1 MPLGGRRFADL
12 HDRWFSRP
20 IEPPALALRETAGY
34 AMPVSS
40 REHRAAFRQRRLL
53 LAVTLTLAC
62 TSSPPP
68 ATVIPTGPAT
78 VVQPPSRPAKQASS
92 AGSTLDVDTVRA
104 EAQRILE
111 QVARARNLALRS
123 EVAVEVI
130 DKAGI
135 RKFAKDS
142 MYDHVTPAETKMLGR
157 IESSLG
163 VLPPGADA
171 EAVLLDLLEDGVLG
185 LYDPKKKT
193 LFVGDFVPKS
203 MLSMVVGH
211 EIAHGLQD
219 MYFDLDKLQQPIRN
233 RGDAESARRFLVEGE
248 AQAAYLA
255 WVSGEQGVAA
265 LTDPVL
271 DAMGDQAL
279 ELAGYASPYPIVAR
293 SMQMAYA
300 DGTATVVRLVQR
312 KGWGA
317 IDDLYAKLPET
328 TEQMLHLDKLL
339 AREPAIPA
347 KLDSGA
353 LTALAGQAGLALVW
367 HDEIGEAAFLAM
379 LAEGVDAGPAR
390 RAAAGWGGDHL
401 VAFEGKDPGPDATT
415 LVAAVTAWDTEGD
428 AKEFEAAFRT
438 YLAEHAA
445 GGHVIDRKDR
455 RVVFATGIPSEIG
468 KDALRQAL
476 WRGAKVGK

>member
-1 MPLGGRRFADL
+1 M
-12 HDRWFSRP
+12 
-20 IEPPALALRETAGY
+20 
-34 AMPVSS
+34 SS
-40 REHRAAFRQRRLL
+40 REHRAAVRHRAGPF
-53 LAVTLTLAC
+53 LAVAFSLAC
-62 TSSPPP
+62 GPAGSS
-68 ATVIPTGPAT
+68 ATVTPTAPASIEAT
-78 VVQPPSRPAKQASS
+78 PSRPAS
-92 AGSTLDVDTVRA
+92 AQRSDAATLDVDTVRA
-104 EAQRILE
+104 EARRILDE
-111 QVARARNLALRS
+111 VAHARSLALRS

-142 MYDHVTPAETKMLGR
+142 MYEHITPAETQMLGR

-163 VLPPGADA
+163 VIPPGADA
-171 EAVLLDLLEDGVLG
+171 ESVLLDLLEDGVLG

-219 MYFDLDKLQQPIRN
+219 MYFDLDKLQEPIRH

-271 DAMGDQAL
+271 DALGDQAL

-312 KGWGA
+312 KGWSA

-339 AREPAIPA
+339 VREPAIPA
-347 KLDSGA
+347 KMDEGA
-353 LTALAGQAGLALVW
+353 IAALAGKAGLAFVW
-367 HDEIGEAAFLAM
+367 HDEIGEAALLAM
-379 LAEGVDAGPAR
+379 LAEGGEAGPAR

-401 VAFEGKDPGPDATT
+401 VAFEGKDPGAGATT
-415 LVAAVTAWDTEGD
+415 LVAAVTVWDSEGD
-428 AKEFEAAFRT
+428 AREFESAFGT

-476 WRGAKVGK
+476 WRGAHVGK